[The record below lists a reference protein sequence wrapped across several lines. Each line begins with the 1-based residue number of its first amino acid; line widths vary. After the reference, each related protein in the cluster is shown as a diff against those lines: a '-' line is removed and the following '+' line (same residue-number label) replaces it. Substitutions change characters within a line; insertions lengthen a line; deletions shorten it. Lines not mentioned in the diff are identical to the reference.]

1 MNDSAWADEKVSE
14 RFSES
19 ANDSAW
25 ADERSSERRSE
36 RSSERFCVSLNWS
49 VREKKEN
56 QSVYFNEA

>member
-1 MNDSAWADEKVSE
+1 MNGSAWADEKVSE

-36 RSSERFCVSLNWS
+36 
-49 VREKKEN
+49 
-56 QSVYFNEA
+56 

>member
-1 MNDSAWADEKVSE
+1 MNGSAWADEKVSE

-25 ADERSSERRSE
+25 ADERRSE
-36 RSSERFCVSLNWS
+36 RSNERFRVSLNWS

>member
-1 MNDSAWADEKVSE
+1 MNGSVWADEKVSE

-36 RSSERFCVSLNWS
+36 
-49 VREKKEN
+49 
-56 QSVYFNEA
+56 